1 MDGSSPDRCKCLRN
15 IVLSTIFKTA
25 QESGRVGKPLLKQS
39 SLDCIGIV
47 RKNTWAGSCG
57 GSRRFHGDRMKT
69 RASKELEAISLVK
82 RGFQKAWGLSPPSS
96 PNLLSLVT
104 PITSGAHSRRC
115 AFPVHVVLPNRRRVT
130 YSNLCTFN
138 MCGGADP
145 RLPIAILK
153 RAAPRAEQT
162 LPSEVLRP
170 PGASTIA
177 NYLTAKS

>member
-1 MDGSSPDRCKCLRN
+1 VVG
-15 IVLSTIFKTA
+15 F
-25 QESGRVGKPLLKQS
+25 GKPLLKQS
-39 SLDCIGIV
+39 SLDCVGIV

-115 AFPVHVVLPNRRRVT
+115 AFSVHFVLPNRRRVT
-130 YSNLCTFN
+130 YSTLYVWGSRSTLYLSVENYSSEQKSLL
-138 MCGGADP
+138 MCVQLVELA
-145 RLPIAILK
+145 L
-153 RAAPRAEQT
+153 
-162 LPSEVLRP
+162 
-170 PGASTIA
+170 
-177 NYLTAKS
+177 